1 MVRGGWRRDGL
12 FVLPAATLV
21 GSLVAG
27 PVLAVF
33 WLSLRR
39 VLPVF
44 GVDEWAG
51 LANFAHL
58 AEDHRFRASLG
69 TTLYFA
75 TVAVTLEVLLGLGF
89 ALLVSRPFRGRGLAR
104 TALLLPWAL
113 PTVVAARIWEW
124 IFNPDFGI
132 VNHLLRR
139 VGAISGPVSWLGDPF
154 WAIHAAI
161 LADVWKTTPFAAL
174 VLLAGLAAIPPDLAR
189 AARVD
194 GAGPGR
200 VFIAVT
206 LPLLRPALVVT
217 ILFRFLDSL
226 RVFDAI
232 YVLTG
237 GGPANTTETLAVYVY
252 KTLFQ
257 TLRFGYGSALAVAM
271 FLLAALSSMAIVG
284 TGGTGAFRPRGAS

>member
-1 MVRGGWRRDGL
+1 MPSGRSRPWL
-12 FVLPAATLV
+12 FVLPAAALS
-21 GSLVAG
+21 GLL
-27 PVLAVF
+27 VLAPLGSVL

-39 VLPVF
+39 VMPVF
-44 GVDEWAG
+44 GLDRWAG

-58 AEDHRFRASLG
+58 LGDARFRASLG

-75 TVAVTLEVLLGLGF
+75 GVAVTLEVLLGLGL
-89 ALLVSRPFRGRGLAR
+89 ALLLHRSFPGRGLVRVAV
-104 TALLLPWAL
+104 LLPWAL
-113 PTVVAARIWEW
+113 PTVVAARMWEW
-124 IFNPDFGI
+124 IYNPDYGI
-132 VNHLLRR
+132 MNHVLRGL
-139 VGAISGPVSWLGDPF
+139 GAIRGPVSWLGDPF

-161 LADVWKTTPFAAL
+161 LADAWKTAPFAAL
-174 VLLAGLAAIPPDLAR
+174 ILLAGLSAIPADLGR

-194 GAGPGR
+194 GATPAA
-200 VFIAVT
+200 VFLHVT

-217 ILFRFLDSL
+217 VLFRFLDSF

-271 FLLAALSSMAIVG
+271 FLLAAGASVLIVSA
-284 TGGTGAFRPRGAS
+284 GGRGAFDPRGRT